1 LRYQQ
6 AYVAAN
12 DVKYNVIA
20 KNNNVDT
27 NMLTYYKGNIGIGT
41 TAPLVTTN
49 TTRLHIYNAVSSR
62 ILLDTTTTGTAAL
75 EFRRGTGFDIQQD
88 FRFINDTDSTLKLQY
103 ENNQQAYADS
113 VAQLMW
119 VLPNVTSGL
128 LSVKMWKNT
137 EFVGN
142 VGIGTLPSTTVNLD
156 IVKTSTTAGD
166 LLNMRY
172 DTTNGLRFQQA
183 YVAANDVKYNIIQKA
198 NNVDINAL
206 TFYKGNIGINTTTPL
221 SKLHIENNST
231 ALNPVA
237 GVTGIYVNNP
247 TNSAGQN
254 SVITNRIGGSA
265 AGRCLYSLDVSGS
278 YGFSMFMAG
287 NSHALRFNN
296 NWEGAGTDV
305 MVLNG
310 NGNVSVN
317 NELTV
322 SGNKLV
328 ITGGSPTLYLRDTD
342 SRVGMI
348 HVNSN
353 IFYILGGAANQD
365 TWTQV
370 NYVWP
375 LELNLTNNNAFFG
388 GNVSGLGLTSRAAID
403 AQNYILTYN
412 GFYARSSYDARMY
425 CNSSGMFIDMGD
437 IGTDG
442 NPAYLRMGAYNG
454 VSNIESGSNRNLHL
468 IVQNGAMGSSQ
479 RQLFQFRS
487 SGECMNSYNWT
498 TWNQIS
504 DQRVKENIKKADLK
518 ICFNNVKNI
527 NLYRFNYINGFS
539 LNTTRDKTQLG
550 FIAQQVSQH
559 FPKSVLRSKTRI
571 EDKREINDLASVST
585 DQINFTL
592 FGAVKQLIKVVEK
605 QNKRIKKLEELL
617 NIIDDDEVEDDTD
630 EPYIKIE
637 CDEVDINTIEP
648 SEPEGV

>member
-1 LRYQQ
+1 LIGNSTSAITEDPELTWTAASNTLTVAGTGAITTVSATNIGIGITNPTTSSIEIVRPVTTATDILNMRYDATNGLRFQQ

-12 DVKYNVIA
+12 DVKYNIIQ
-20 KNNNVDT
+20 KSNNVDI
-27 NMLTYYKGNIGIGT
+27 NALTFYKNNIGIGT
-41 TAPLVTTN
+41 TAPLVETN
-49 TTRLHIYNAVSSR
+49 TTRLHIYNTVSSR
-62 ILLDTTTTGTAAL
+62 ILLDTTTTGTVAI

-103 ENNQQAYADS
+103 ANNQQAYADS
-113 VAQLMW
+113 VTQLMW

-142 VGIGTLPSTTVNLD
+142 VGIGTLPSTTATTKLNVLGNVDISGTTIMTNTTALNLD
-156 IVKTSTTAGD
+156 IVKTSTTVGD
-166 LLNMRY
+166 LINMRY

-183 YVAANDVKYNIIQKA
+183 FVPANDVKYNIIQKS
-198 NNVDINAL
+198 NNVDLNSL

-221 SKLHIENNST
+221 SRLHIENSST

-254 SVITNRIGGSA
+254 NVITNRIGGSA
-265 AGRCLYSLDVSGS
+265 AGRCIYSLDVNAA
-278 YGFSMFMAG
+278 YGFSMFMGG

-296 NWEGAGTDV
+296 NWEGTGTDV

-353 IFYILGGAANQD
+353 IFYILAGAANQD

-370 NYVWP
+370 NNLTP

-388 GNVSGLGLTSRAAID
+388 GNVSGMGLTSRAAIE
-403 AQNYILTYN
+403 AQNYILTNN
-412 GFYARSSYDARMY
+412 GFHGRSSYDARMY

-437 IGTDG
+437 I
-442 NPAYLRMGAYNG
+442 
-454 VSNIESGSNRNLHL
+454 
-468 IVQNGAMGSSQ
+468 
-479 RQLFQFRS
+479 
-487 SGECMNSYNWT
+487 
-498 TWNQIS
+498 
-504 DQRVKENIKKADLK
+504 
-518 ICFNNVKNI
+518 
-527 NLYRFNYINGFS
+527 
-539 LNTTRDKTQLG
+539 
-550 FIAQQVSQH
+550 
-559 FPKSVLRSKTRI
+559 
-571 EDKREINDLASVST
+571 
-585 DQINFTL
+585 
-592 FGAVKQLIKVVEK
+592 
-605 QNKRIKKLEELL
+605 
-617 NIIDDDEVEDDTD
+617 
-630 EPYIKIE
+630 
-637 CDEVDINTIEP
+637 
-648 SEPEGV
+648 